1 MERVITCPVCGDNDS
16 CFEDVQNF
24 SSFMCFNCGFMSHSN
39 YTLESMDK
47 IKHTSKLIKDLCFE
61 DNERNIFWYPSVVN
75 MGKLGIIFPDGTPSD
90 WIWKFARVVQVDED
104 EKDKYP
110 IPGKDNEYY
119 TERLDVENA
128 MEFGKYEFLNAC
140 KAMGIVNDGIKN
152 PPQ

>member
-61 DNERNIFWYPSVVN
+61 DNERNIF
-75 MGKLGIIFPDGTPSD
+75 
-90 WIWKFARVVQVDED
+90 
-104 EKDKYP
+104 
-110 IPGKDNEYY
+110 
-119 TERLDVENA
+119 
-128 MEFGKYEFLNAC
+128 C
-140 KAMGIVNDGIKN
+140 
-152 PPQ
+152 